1 MFRLLLVLVVFALL
15 MAGCRFGP
23 EPTVTPPRSA
33 SPTGTLTP
41 AGDVLRING
50 VPVRRL
56 VIPSADIGPLY
67 ALAGDTLFHMEKE
80 EWAPIGNDR
89 FTRRYLV
96 DPEDLERVF
105 RGRHRVCGASP
116 PEPDVPM
123 EVSEP
128 FALAAIMAREDPR
141 DAFVS
146 AKYASLESLPEGA
159 RVGTSSLRRAAQIR
173 RAFPKLEVL
182 PLRGNVNTR
191 LARLDEGRYDAIVL
205 AAAGLKRLGLAG
217 RIRAIVPPSL
227 CLPAAGQGA
236 LGIETLATRDDLRA
250 WLAPLGDARTAV
262 EVHAERTVSRLL
274 GGSCRVPLA
283 AWCVT
288 TPQGGLKL
296 VARVAAE
303 DGSAMVEAVAEC
315 AGADREAAGRI
326 GEDAARSLR
335 EQGAARWLGSS

>member
-1 MFRLLLVLVVFALL
+1 MVD
-15 MAGCRFGP
+15 GQ
-23 EPTVTPPRSA
+23 EPGQLKVGGVEA
-33 SPTGTLTP
+33 P
-41 AGDVLRING
+41 A
-50 VPVRRL
+50 RL
-56 VIPSADIGPLY
+56 VIASRQSRLAMWQAEHVQARLRELYPRCEVEILGMTTEGDRVLDRALNEIGGKGLFIKELEV
-67 ALAGDTLFHMEKE
+67 AL
-80 EWAPIGNDR
+80 
-89 FTRRYLV
+89 
-96 DPEDLERVF
+96 LERRADLAV
-105 RGRHRVCGASP
+105 HSLK
-116 PEPDVPM
+116 DVPM

-250 WLAPLGDARTAV
+250 WLAPLGDVRTAV